1 MIRTV
6 REIVHNNLPLKEAYD
21 MFDTLSRE
29 KETMFA

>member
-6 REIVHNNLPLKEAYD
+6 REIVHGNLPLKEAYD
-21 MFDTLSRE
+21 MFDALSRE